1 MENEKDKTASENT
14 NEQPKPTDDVQMDI
28 ETVVPSAHQA
38 EVTPGKSEDPADVEE
53 EQPSDYS
60 VNEPKEEHEEGK
72 KVTEGEEGA
81 EKPATDA
88 DQSGTDEASSPEK
101 NVPDEEKESSETEE
115 TDSKNAD
122 SDNEHNGI
130 ETVTP

>member
-1 MENEKDKTASENT
+1 MENENDKTAKENT

-28 ETVVPSAHQA
+28 ETVVPSAHKA
-38 EVTPGKSEDPADVEE
+38 EVTPGKDKTPVDDNE
-53 EQPSDYS
+53 EQPAD
-60 VNEPKEEHEEGK
+60 EPTEEEGK

-88 DQSGTDEASSPEK
+88 DQSGTDEESSPEK
-101 NVPDEEKESSETEE
+101 QAPKQDDETGESAKTEDE
-115 TDSKNAD
+115 DTRSNDD
-122 SDNEHNGI
+122 HNGI